1 MHPMRHVQASVHRA
15 HGRSRH
21 LHAGRNRRSGHL
33 YSLRSVCQCLSA
45 RQHRGTRRALRRT
58 RGYRR
63 PGQNR
68 DRKHFAFGACGTGR
82 DLRSRTGCLRRRKN
96 GRAAAGTGR
105 RLCTR
110 HQLCC
115 RSDHHQGGQRADRA
129 RYVRQRSPAP
139 VHQLLPGLGQVR
151 RTLSSRT
158 AAQPVHCKKPHRY
171 AGPDHQDL
179 FRKTEKPRSPQDR
192 ERHAD
197 TVHNQEVRDRAR
209 GNVRI
214 GRLPRHSRYAGH
226 GFGHHHP
233 RAGTLGQ
240 GSRH

>member
-1 MHPMRHVQASVHRA
+1 MRSIRSFRSENPFSVYGFFQYRTSANKPRREEKYVQTPALIRPRSHRTGQPQHSPCGGEMHPMRHVQASVHRA

-139 VHQLLPGLGQVR
+139 VH
-151 RTLSSRT
+151 
-158 AAQPVHCKKPHRY
+158 
-171 AGPDHQDL
+171 
-179 FRKTEKPRSPQDR
+179 
-192 ERHAD
+192 
-197 TVHNQEVRDRAR
+197 
-209 GNVRI
+209 
-214 GRLPRHSRYAGH
+214 
-226 GFGHHHP
+226 
-233 RAGTLGQ
+233 
-240 GSRH
+240 